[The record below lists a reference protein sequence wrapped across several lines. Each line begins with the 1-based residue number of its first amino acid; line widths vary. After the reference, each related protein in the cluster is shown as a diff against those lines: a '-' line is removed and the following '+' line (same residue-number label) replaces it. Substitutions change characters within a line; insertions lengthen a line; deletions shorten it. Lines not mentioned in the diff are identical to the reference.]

1 MVSPREA
8 WLQTGITWGILH
20 LPGASRIPRP
30 TESGPGVWA
39 SFWGFKQRQDVV
51 RCMFQSPTPLAG
63 ELLGTGWKR
72 TGSESLSLFLP
83 RTLVPPF
90 ARGRQDFPGAAGGF
104 GHLHLRGREPS
115 RCGQQ
120 ALRLAGAR
128 YGAGG
133 GLPGP
138 LASGVR
144 IRALSPPLPSEWN

>member
-1 MVSPREA
+1 
-8 WLQTGITWGILH
+8 
-20 LPGASRIPRP
+20 
-30 TESGPGVWA
+30 
-39 SFWGFKQRQDVV
+39 
-51 RCMFQSPTPLAG
+51 MFQSPAPLAG

-90 ARGRQDFPGAAGGF
+90 ARGRQDFPGAASGF

-115 RCGQQ
+115 RGGQQ

-144 IRALSPPLPSEWN
+144 IKAPSLPLPSEWNRGLALRDVKAGHTHSLWLIQSLSLISQVVLGHECARASPGIQR